1 MYISN
6 KSQFYISCRQESMAM
21 LLVRME
27 IMNGL
32 TEEEVMNGLT
42 EEEVMNGLTEEEVMN
57 GQTEEEVI
65 ITKLICITRVLLWP
79 TVTFIYGFFGHPYNK
94 IKITPTQNTLLG
106 V

>member
-1 MYISN
+1 
-6 KSQFYISCRQESMAM
+6 
-21 LLVRME
+21 
-27 IMNGL
+27 
-32 TEEEVMNGLT
+32 
-42 EEEVMNGLTEEEVMN
+42 MN

-65 ITKLICITRVLLWP
+65 ITKFICITRVLLWP

>member
-6 KSQFYISCRQESMAM
+6 KSQFYISCRQELMAM

-32 TEEEVMNGLT
+32 TEEEVMNGL
-42 EEEVMNGLTEEEVMN
+42 
-57 GQTEEEVI
+57 TEEEVI

>member
-6 KSQFYISCRQESMAM
+6 KSQFYISCRQEWVAM

-27 IMNGL
+27 IMDCL
-32 TEEEVMNGLT
+32 
-42 EEEVMNGLTEEEVMN
+42 
-57 GQTEEEVI
+57 TEEEVI

-79 TVTFIYGFFGHPYNK
+79 TVTFIYGFFGHLHNK
-94 IKITPTQNTLLG
+94 IKITPTQKTLLG